1 MAGKLTGFAGDQPV
15 ETTVYANPAVV
26 GLGAF
31 GSTTLLLQF
40 HNLGWIGSGVVMWM
54 AFFFGGLA
62 QFIAG
67 FQEFKTGNNFG
78 FAAFTTYGSFWMAMG
93 GIFLSLSS
101 GLMGINAIPDVGY
114 FLIIFT
120 ILTFIYLL
128 GAMRQNTA
136 LAVVFLTLLIGFI
149 LLDVYFLGGAHAWL
163 TAAAIDLI
171 ICSFSAY
178 YLMAHAILKP
188 LGLNIP
194 AGKPWAPASWLQLKI
209 NNLGVSNE

>member
-1 MAGKLTGFAGDQPV
+1 MAKPIEIADTKYSTAPL
-15 ETTVYANPAVV
+15 YANPAAV

-31 GSTTLLLQF
+31 ASTTLLLQF

-78 FAAFTTYGSFWMAMG
+78 FAAFVTYGSFWIALAA
-93 GIFLSLSS
+93 IFLTMNMKLFTIESK
-101 GLMGINAIPDVGY
+101 DVGY

-128 GAMRQNTA
+128 GAMRQTTA
-136 LAVVFLTLLIGFI
+136 LAVVFLTLLVGYI

-163 TAAAIDLI
+163 TAAGIVLI
-171 ICSFSAY
+171 ICALSAY
-178 YLMAHAILKP
+178 YLMAHVVLTPLKI
-188 LGLNIP
+188 NIP
-194 AGKPWAPASWLQLKI
+194 AGKPWIS
-209 NNLGVSNE
+209 